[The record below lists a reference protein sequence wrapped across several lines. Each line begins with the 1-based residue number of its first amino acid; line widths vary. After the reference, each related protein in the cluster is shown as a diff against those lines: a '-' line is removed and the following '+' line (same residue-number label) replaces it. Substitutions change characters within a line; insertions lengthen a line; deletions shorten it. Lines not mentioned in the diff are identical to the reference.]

1 MKPLTVNRTPCA
13 RKAGDSSQTRLS
25 KGCLPRALGSGA
37 AALALPAARPFPG
50 LRVASVN
57 ELALLQGWTPHR
69 PTSPGS
75 AASRAS
81 VWPPFNQSGRPTGKS
96 DVSSAA
102 NLSLRDSLGPHA
114 APPHLSPAGPTCAE
128 CNAHRSLTVRH
139 RAAPNSPRAPS
150 GSVTVSVSTV
160 LWHLPLPWPVRAG
173 VAIRS
178 LSVTV
183 GTLSYLMMSQR
194 QATKP
199 GEVDGGRQH

>member
-1 MKPLTVNRTPCA
+1 MLGKQVTLRKRA
-13 RKAGDSSQTRLS
+13 FRKAASRVRWEVELRPSP
-25 KGCLPRALGSGA
+25 CLPRGPSRGCGS
-37 AALALPAARPFPG
+37 LP
-50 LRVASVN
+50 SN

-139 RAAPNSPRAPS
+139 RAAPSSPRAPS
-150 GSVTVSVSTV
+150 GSVTVSASTV

-183 GTLSYLMMSQR
+183 GTLSYLTMSQR